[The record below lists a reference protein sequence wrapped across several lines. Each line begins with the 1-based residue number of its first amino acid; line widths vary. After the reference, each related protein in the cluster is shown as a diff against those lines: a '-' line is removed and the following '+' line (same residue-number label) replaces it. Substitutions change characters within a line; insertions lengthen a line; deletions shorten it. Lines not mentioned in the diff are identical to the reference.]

1 MLKPK
6 SDKVIHD
13 RQSIADREG
22 FSTKYYIHAI
32 NLLTFEVL
40 VQNRRR
46 DKEPVLIFGSRSLV
60 ISHART
66 AHQVMAGRVGDSD
79 RIVLVKDADSYVC
92 PTIANFPASVLS
104 TESDITQYSQERALC
119 GVAYDPWDKRPRFV
133 VTNFNGKEESS

>member
-66 AHQVMAGRVGDSD
+66 AHQVMAGRVGDND
-79 RIVLVKDADSYVC
+79 RIVLVKDVNSYVR
-92 PTIANFPASVLS
+92 PTMVIFPANVLS
-104 TESDITQYSQERALC
+104 TKPNITHNIAKSVPSAELRTIH
-119 GVAYDPWDKRPRFV
+119 GTKDHV
-133 VTNFNGKEESS
+133 SS